1 MSFFC
6 YLLYDLMQF
15 LRDKSFKQKI
25 PQVKVEDGEEITY
38 ETSTT
43 ALRRAVHFFSA
54 LQSSDGHWPAENSGV
69 LFSLPPLV
77 SSLLFPLWRQFFGRV
92 LISSHYYLPH
102 LECGQ
107 FCPQFV
113 SMFKFMDN
121 DIHNLW
127 TILLGGIRCTWYGGI
142 FSLFC
147 NQ

>member
-38 ETSTT
+38 ETTTT
-43 ALRRAVHFFSA
+43 ALRRAVHFLSA

-77 SSLLFPLWRQFFGRV
+77 SSLLFPLWRQFFVG
-92 LISSHYYLPH
+92 
-102 LECGQ
+102 
-107 FCPQFV
+107 F
-113 SMFKFMDN
+113 
-121 DIHNLW
+121 
-127 TILLGGIRCTWYGGI
+127 
-142 FSLFC
+142 
-147 NQ
+147 